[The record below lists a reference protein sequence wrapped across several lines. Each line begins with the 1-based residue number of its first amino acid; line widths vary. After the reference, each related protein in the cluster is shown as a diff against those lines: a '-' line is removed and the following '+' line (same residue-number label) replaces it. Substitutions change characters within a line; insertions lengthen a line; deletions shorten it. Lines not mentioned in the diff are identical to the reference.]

1 VHEFWENIVSQRD
14 TTKLFI
20 KGIQISKD
28 LMRVQELI
36 SQISSQQSDN
46 DSKVYLKMAQFY
58 SQVVFKNNES
68 LMMIDKARQAF

>member
-1 VHEFWENIVSQRD
+1 MHEFWENIVSQRD

>member
-1 VHEFWENIVSQRD
+1 
-14 TTKLFI
+14 
-20 KGIQISKD
+20 
-28 LMRVQELI
+28 MRVQELI